1 MTRPTPAAASAKA
14 VASLSRSDP
23 PGRAKNQRRQVATAK
38 AGTLTEVNC
47 STTSWAGSSPRSNP
61 FRKWKSDQ
69 SRAAIVGSGLGVLAQ
84 EAPAGPLVVAE
95 EPNDGTGACSL
106 LTQQIPPSPIMRPCA

>member
-23 PGRAKNQRRQVATAK
+23 PGRAKNQRRQVARPRRRD
-38 AGTLTEVNC
+38 AGGGELLDDVL
-47 STTSWAGSSPRSNP
+47 GSSPRSNP

-106 LTQQIPPSPIMRPCA
+106 LTQQIPYSPIMRPCA